1 MRKTA
6 SEIESD
12 MYALINSSALKAT
25 ITGQIYR
32 DGYRPLNAKTEDAV
46 ISFLTGL
53 DAQTQ
58 TGVLNLNIYVSD
70 IDNGTGVLVK
80 NGARCRTLEML
91 ANQIILG
98 FTPGAYRY
106 ELGGIIQTFAA
117 EGTNQHFVNARIKFQ
132 FNSI

>member
-6 SEIESD
+6 AEIEGD

-25 ITGQIYR
+25 LKGSIYR

-58 TGVLNLNIYVSD
+58 TGVLNLNVYVAD

-80 NGARCRTLEML
+80 NGSRCRTFEML
-91 ANQIILG
+91 ANQIIHG
-98 FTPGAYRY
+98 FTPGNYKY
-106 ELGGIIQTFAA
+106 SLGGIIQSFAA
-117 EGTNQHFVNARIKFQ
+117 EGTDQHFVNARIKFEL
-132 FNSI
+132 NTL